1 MTEWS
6 VRVEH
11 FEMQGP
17 WSTFQLIFGRKWSF
31 LLIKTHENGFV
42 FCFFFAPMLNR
53 LVSIDRQ
60 LGSIHRVYSE
70 WCNRCRKTSKT
81 MLAKPCTQ
89 TTNQW
94 IQYNH
99 VKCIMSKFASSS
111 SFFLRWT
118 ESRCITKYAS
128 IIQFGQWNQR
138 KQTNR
143 KWLRITN
150 YKSRNFNQIKI
161 TSFSSLFISIRR
173 SFSAQP
179 VVTISQLVYRHLYA
193 RTGIKDFGWM
203 VWLTCK
209 MFNKKKKRV
218 HCPSRFQC
226 RSEYVRYCLH
236 WRALYLARVEAP
248 KTMRNRMCPF
258 NESFFHWFISEIH
271 NSASENQMSCDYNK
285 ILMEF
290 SLHVYQRVF
299 VSRPHSPPIS
309 HLTKCVA

>member
-1 MTEWS
+1 
-6 VRVEH
+6 
-11 FEMQGP
+11 
-17 WSTFQLIFGRKWSF
+17 
-31 LLIKTHENGFV
+31 
-42 FCFFFAPMLNR
+42 MLNR

-81 MLAKPCTQ
+81 MRAKTCTQ

-99 VKCIMSKFASSS
+99 VKCIQSNFASSS

-118 ESRCITKYAS
+118 EIRCITKYAS

-161 TSFSSLFISIRR
+161 TTFLPLFISIRR
-173 SFSAQP
+173 SFSAQA
-179 VVTISQLVYRHLYA
+179 VVTISQLEYRHLYA
-193 RTGIKDFGWM
+193 RTGIKEFGWM

-209 MFNKKKKRV
+209 MFNRKKTGSIVRLDFNAEV
-218 HCPSRFQC
+218 SICGIVCTDEHCTLHALKHRKPC
-226 RSEYVRYCLH
+226 EIGCVRLTK
-236 WRALYLARVEAP
+236 V
-248 KTMRNRMCPF
+248 F
-258 NESFFHWFISEIH
+258 FFHRFISEIH
-271 NSASENQMSCDYNK
+271 NSASEKQMSCDYNK
-285 ILMEF
+285 IFDGIQPSCVSE
-290 SLHVYQRVF
+290 SVRV
-299 VSRPHSPPIS
+299 SSALSAH
-309 HLTKCVA
+309 